1 MRCPLPHRR
10 CRITVLPYDRLALT
24 DDPSQALARAAS
36 QHNMRI
42 LGQHVAAAAGQPLAP
57 AGSTRRLP
65 GAGPG
70 PGVGGLG
77 ARAGGA
83 EAGPRASSSLGAKA
97 PARLPVMDGT
107 GQGPVVSPF
116 QGQGPGHGKGQQ
128 RGHGRR
134 LQAIDGSASLRR
146 ALTVLTADH
155 DHHRHHHP
163 HAASETDPSDGWR
176 RRLDGVGAG
185 GGHIGQHQGRG
196 GAGKAAPVP
205 ASGGPREGA
214 AMEAC
219 LDRYHRHIVAKYV
232 LNDLFRPLSL
242 PRFVLPLN

>member
-10 CRITVLPYDRLALT
+10 CRITVLPYDRLAIS

-36 QHNMRI
+36 QQNMRT
-42 LGQHVAAAAGQPLAP
+42 LGQQVAAAP
-57 AGSTRRLP
+57 ASSTRRLP

-83 EAGPRASSSLGAKA
+83 GAGPRASSSSLGAKA
-97 PARLPVMDGT
+97 AARLPVMDGT

-116 QGQGPGHGKGQQ
+116 QGQGPGHGKGQKS
-128 RGHGRR
+128 GHGRR

-155 DHHRHHHP
+155 DQHHQHHP
-163 HAASETDPSDGWR
+163 HATSETDASDGSRRRRR
-176 RRLDGVGAG
+176 RRLDGAGAG
-185 GGHIGQHQGRG
+185 GGHGAATGPSKARG
-196 GAGKAAPVP
+196 GATKEAP
-205 ASGGPREGA
+205 ASVSPREGA

-232 LNDLFRPLSL
+232 LNERHIEP
-242 PRFVLPLN
+242 